1 MLRSLALAFGLLAVA
16 VPTATAA
23 DAEIFASNSIA
34 TITDHR
40 DPRLDKPLK
49 GFAHRVEKRRLI
61 VTGTPES
68 DVVALRGGEID
79 FGDDGVVDF
88 EARRFDSV
96 RVDLGDGEDRL
107 IRRGDERL
115 RLRAADLS
123 SVESIEVEMTGA
135 GDRITVDDLTASGTW
150 EVHVKLGK
158 GLDRATVNT
167 SDEDEQ
173 VSVSPF
179 SGVSVLGP
187 VWVTFDDAEPADRLR
202 VNARGGDDI
211 LSAST
216 DRMKLTLDAGDGG
229 GTLIGGPGDDVLLGG
244 DGFDDVRGGKGDDV
258 ASMGGDFDRFMWFAG
273 DGDDRVDGGAS
284 SRDSLFFQGTPD
296 AEAFGLEPHRFT
308 RDDVAI
314 DLDDLEIVDTVAF
327 NGADAYA
334 IGDMR
339 GSDVTELNASLAS
352 SFGTPSG
359 DGSQDRIQIAGT
371 AGDDD
376 VVITGKK
383 VFSGALTVTGLP
395 IRLGISHAE
404 LANDTLAIDTLG
416 GDDSVDTSGLAPDVI
431 GLEVD

>member
-1 MLRSLALAFGLLAVA
+1 MLTFQPGADGANAIELEVPGVSARDLREGLLDDDEARERLFGGSVTLDRRLLLVASLEDAALARTFARRIGGDIKRAKTRYGRREFVDA
-16 VPTATAA
+16 ATDGRARI
-23 DAEIFASNSIA
+23 E
-34 TITDHR
+34 R
-40 DPRLDKPLK
+40 
-49 GFAHRVEKRRLI
+49 RRLI
-61 VTGTPES
+61 ITGTPES
-68 DVVALRGGEID
+68 DVVALEGGEID
-79 FGDDGVVDF
+79 FGDDGIVDF

-115 RLRAADLS
+115 HLRAADLA
-123 SVESIEVEMTGA
+123 SVESIEAEMTG
-135 GDRITVDDLTASGTW
+135 GEDRVTVDDLTPSGTW
-150 EVHVKLGK
+150 EVHVKLGA
-158 GLDRATVNT
+158 GLDRATVTT

-258 ASMGGDFDRFMWFAG
+258 AYMGGDFDRFMWFPG
-273 DGDDRVDGGAS
+273 DGDDHVDGGAS

-296 AEAFGLEPHRFT
+296 AEAFALEPRRFT
-308 RDDVAI
+308 RDDVSI

-327 NGADAYA
+327 NGADTYT
-334 IGDMR
+334 IGDKR
-339 GSDVTELNASLAS
+339 EPT
-352 SFGTPSG
+352 
-359 DGSQDRIQIAGT
+359 
-371 AGDDD
+371 
-376 VVITGKK
+376 
-383 VFSGALTVTGLP
+383 
-395 IRLGISHAE
+395 
-404 LANDTLAIDTLG
+404 
-416 GDDSVDTSGLAPDVI
+416 
-431 GLEVD
+431 